1 MTAKKRAAA
10 SITEVDAAIAWLEK
24 HGKRSVRDG
33 MGRYGIVAP
42 RAFGVSMKDVQA
54 LGKRIGRNHALAD
67 GLWKSGWYEARTL
80 VAFVAEPERL
90 SVAEMNRWCKD
101 FDNWAI
107 CDSLCFHLFDRS
119 KHALGRIDAW
129 AGRREEFVRRASFA
143 LLASVALHR
152 HADDGELRA
161 RLPLAVSA
169 ADDDRNFVKK
179 AVNWALRGIGERS
192 LTLNAEA
199 VAIAKR
205 LAASDN
211 ATERWVGKDALRQ
224 LATPA
229 VAKRLASRA
238 RAAAARAAKSKRAA
252 KPKLAASRVG

>member
-1 MTAKKRAAA
+1 MTAKKRSAA
-10 SITEVDAAIAWLEK
+10 SITDVDAAVAWLEK

-119 KHALGRIDAW
+119 KHPLGRIDAW

-152 HADDGELRA
+152 HADDDELRA
-161 RLPLAVSA
+161 RLPLAVAA

-179 AVNWALRGIGERS
+179 AVSWALRTIGGRRAALHEDVR
-192 LTLNAEA
+192 
-199 VAIAKR
+199 AIARELAERDGAARWIGKDVLADIERPQVRKR
-205 LAASDN
+205 LG
-211 ATERWVGKDALRQ
+211 V
-224 LATPA
+224 
-229 VAKRLASRA
+229 
-238 RAAAARAAKSKRAA
+238 
-252 KPKLAASRVG
+252 